1 MIKWIFIKICQT
13 FKKRIYSAIASARID
28 YEISSLLALTRLN
41 LHKHKTHILAN
52 NKSEILQK
60 YYTEILQNNQ
70 RLTPIAYIQLALVGQ
85 RRADCLGAVFA
96 DDSVFF

>member
-1 MIKWIFIKICQT
+1 MVLLL
-13 FKKRIYSAIASARID
+13 YSARQD

-70 RLTPIAYIQLALVGQ
+70 RLTPIAYSVGV
-85 RRADCLGAVFA
+85 GGTKTG
-96 DDSVFF
+96 

>member
-1 MIKWIFIKICQT
+1 MVLLL
-13 FKKRIYSAIASARID
+13 YSARQD

-60 YYTEILQNNQ
+60 KKYHRIISDL
-70 RLTPIAYIQLALVGQ
+70 LPSLIQLALVGQ
-85 RRADCLGAVFA
+85 RQADCLGAVFA
-96 DDSVFF
+96 DDSVFFSK